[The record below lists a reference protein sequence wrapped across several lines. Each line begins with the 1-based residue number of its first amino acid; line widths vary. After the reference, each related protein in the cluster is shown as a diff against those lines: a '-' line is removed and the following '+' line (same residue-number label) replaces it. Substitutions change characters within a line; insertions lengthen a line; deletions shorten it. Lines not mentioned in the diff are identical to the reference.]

1 MAQVDRTPCALT
13 FHNTKA
19 ECMKGVS
26 NTVSIGLKR
35 GTLELVRYDPEWERF
50 FDSEK
55 KRIEKSIGEFIVA
68 IEHIGST
75 SIKNMYAKP
84 IIDIAIGLEKY
95 DDGFKCVE
103 GLSKIGYLYL
113 GEHGI
118 SERHYFRTDSDIVK
132 CHIHLHEI
140 SNKEY
145 RNHILF
151 RDYLRDHKEDV
162 KEYALLKHN
171 LIRKFGNNREKYTEA
186 KTKFINNISKK
197 AKESN

>member
-1 MAQVDRTPCALT
+1 
-13 FHNTKA
+13 
-19 ECMKGVS
+19 MKGVS

-35 GTLELVRYDPEWERF
+35 GTLELVQYDPEWELF

-55 KRIEKSIGEFIVA
+55 KRIEKSIGKFIIA

-75 SIKNMYAKP
+75 SIKDMCAKP

-95 DDGFKCVE
+95 DDGFECV
-103 GLSKIGYLYL
+103 GSLKDIGYLYL
-113 GEHGI
+113 GEYGI

-132 CHIHLHEI
+132 CHIHMYEI

-151 RDYLRDHKEDV
+151 RDYLRSHKEDA
-162 KEYALLKHN
+162 KKYALLKHD
-171 LIRKFGNNREKYTEA
+171 LTQTFGNDREKYTEA
-186 KTKFINNISKK
+186 KTKFINNTSKK